1 MEGDS
6 FREEERRAGEL
17 VELDRDNV
25 GSEPEPVVDFWRA
38 CSSAIRESMAPLSR
52 CGQVSSKTIRGQGC
66 DGNGNGNGNRNRN
79 GG

>member
-17 VELDRDNV
+17 VELDRDNA
-25 GSEPEPVVDFWRA
+25 GSEPEPVADFCRA

-52 CGQVSSKTIRGQGC
+52 CGQVSFYYEDKAAMERE
-66 DGNGNGNGNRNRN
+66 RER
-79 GG
+79 